1 MADDRVLRAARV
13 ALRVFLVVNL
23 VAMAG
28 FVLAVLLSF
37 VFAAP
42 LEARLIAKYGP
53 GLAVGSVVQAM
64 RLLLLAGL
72 PAGAALHLIFS
83 RLLAMVATVRDGD
96 PFTTANAQRL
106 QTIGW
111 ALLAVQL
118 LDLLFGAFSLWF
130 AALHVEFATWSPS
143 FGGWIATLMLFVLAR
158 VFRRGAAMRDD
169 LALTI

>member
-1 MADDRVLRAARV
+1 MVDDRVLRAARV
-13 ALRVFLVVNL
+13 GLRVFLVANL

-53 GLAVGSVVQAM
+53 GLDATTVVQAM
-64 RLLLLAGL
+64 RVLMLASF
-72 PAGAALHLIFS
+72 PAGGALHLIFS

-96 PFTTANAQRL
+96 PFTAANAQRL
-106 QTIGW
+106 QAIGW
-111 ALLAVQL
+111 ALLALQL
-118 LDLLFGAFSLWF
+118 LDLLFGAFSWWF
-130 AALHVEFATWSPS
+130 AALHVDFATWSPS

-158 VFRRGAAMRDD
+158 VFRRGAEMRDD
-169 LALTI
+169 LAMTV